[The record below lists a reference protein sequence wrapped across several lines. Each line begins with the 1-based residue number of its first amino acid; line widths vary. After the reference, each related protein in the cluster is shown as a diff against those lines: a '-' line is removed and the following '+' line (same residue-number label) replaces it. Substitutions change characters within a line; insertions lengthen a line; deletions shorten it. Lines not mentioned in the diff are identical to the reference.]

1 MVLALPYFKGGFL
14 TNTEMNEI
22 TPWLWFWHKTPGSFF
37 WVNVLFSYKWGIVHF
52 SQCAKK
58 SCRLPKNYGVF
69 EFFILVNFGIQPC
82 MPPPPRPLSSTLQSV
97 HRRLAVLGP
106 GPSQRLRLRQ
116 WAGGCDRHQRAAAR
130 PPSGPGSVPCAAG
143 WDGRRCAFPLETDG
157 GGVGKGGVVAEELE
171 KK

>member
-37 WVNVLFSYKWGIVHF
+37 WVNILFSYKWGIVHF

-58 SCRLPKNYGVF
+58 SCRLAENYGVF

-82 MPPPPRPLSSTLQSV
+82 MPPPPPAFEQ
-97 HRRLAVLGP
+97 HPAE
-106 GPSQRLRLRQ
+106 
-116 WAGGCDRHQRAAAR
+116 RAS
-130 PPSGPGSVPCAAG
+130 PPGSVGAWAQPTPPSTSM
-143 WDGRRCAFPLETDG
+143 GRGLRQTSARGCTAT
-157 GGVGKGGVVAEELE
+157 
-171 KK
+171 